1 MAQMR
6 EVDLGKPQKR
16 TDGIAS
22 KRKTTMHEFIVAA
35 AIAAFAIFCVVMAL
49 APIICV
55 KGKDGY
61 EDIDLDRD
69 DR

>member
-1 MAQMR
+1 
-6 EVDLGKPQKR
+6 
-16 TDGIAS
+16 
-22 KRKTTMHEFIVAA
+22 MHELIIAA

-49 APIICV
+49 APIICT

-61 EDIDLDRD
+61 EDLDLDHD

>member
-1 MAQMR
+1 M
-6 EVDLGKPQKR
+6 
-16 TDGIAS
+16 T
-22 KRKTTMHEFIVAA
+22 EFI
-35 AIAAFAIFCVVMAL
+35 IAAFILASCLFALVCAL

-61 EDIDLDRD
+61 EDIDLDQH

>member
-1 MAQMR
+1 
-6 EVDLGKPQKR
+6 
-16 TDGIAS
+16 
-22 KRKTTMHEFIVAA
+22 MHEFIIAA
-35 AIAAFAIFCVVMAL
+35 SIAAFAIFALICAL

-61 EDIDLDRD
+61 EDLDLDHD